1 MKKGKMRNLSISKL
15 EESKLQAIIGGKQCK
30 LDTCSG
36 NAMDKSSFAYRYY
49 GIYIPEDLE
58 QL

>member
-1 MKKGKMRNLSISKL
+1 MRNLSISKL
-15 EESKLQAIIGGKQCK
+15 EESKLQAIIGGRLCK

-36 NAMDKSSFAYRYY
+36 NAMDKSYFASRYY
-49 GIYIPEDLE
+49 GIVIPEDLE

>member
-1 MKKGKMRNLSISKL
+1 MRNLSISKL
-15 EESKLQAIIGGKQCK
+15 EESKLQAIIGGKICT
-30 LDTCSG
+30 LDTCSS
-36 NAMDKSSFAYRYY
+36 NAMDKSSYSYRYY